1 MPINRE
7 VNNTLSTDATTRRR
21 LFANFSQRVFF
32 CRLFLRAT
40 RRKIRRQLFF
50 SRFFGFPRVFVSQT
64 VPRVSDARRRV
75 ARTRRRLARVFR
87 FSKAGLFPT
96 DRLALRRR
104 RFCASASW
112 RLTGGRSWWTRRWR
126 RSGTTPCR
134 SGWTPP
140 SRRRRG
146 RSPSAWNPNDSARRV
161 CMYRSS

>member
-21 LFANFSQRVFF
+21 LFANFSQRVSFF
-32 CRLFLRAT
+32 VGFFFA
-40 RRKIRRQLFF
+40 RRDEN

-64 VPRVSDARRRV
+64 VPRRRV